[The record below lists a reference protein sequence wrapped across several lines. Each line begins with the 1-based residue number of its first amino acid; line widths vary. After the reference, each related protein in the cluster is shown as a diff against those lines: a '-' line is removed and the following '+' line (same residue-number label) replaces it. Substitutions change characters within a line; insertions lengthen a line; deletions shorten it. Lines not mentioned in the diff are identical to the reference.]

1 MKIRNVILISLI
13 SLFCN
18 PIDSISNDRS
28 LHEIILKVQERL
40 NETTSIRS
48 EFEQRNFIK
57 SLGAK
62 TSSRGFLYIKKPGK
76 IKIL

>member
-62 TSSRGFLYIKKPGK
+62 FETSK
-76 IKIL
+76 